1 MTRPIFARFVSGAFT
16 AAVMSGAVSAAM
28 LINTGGLTSNFVER
42 WIGSW
47 AIGFAIALPVGIVV
61 APLADRLRR
70 RLQGPEKKRS

>member
-28 LINTGGLTSNFVER
+28 LVSIGGLTANFFER
-42 WIGSW
+42 WVGSW

-61 APLADRLRR
+61 APLSERLRKG
-70 RLQGPEKKRS
+70 LQGPDEK